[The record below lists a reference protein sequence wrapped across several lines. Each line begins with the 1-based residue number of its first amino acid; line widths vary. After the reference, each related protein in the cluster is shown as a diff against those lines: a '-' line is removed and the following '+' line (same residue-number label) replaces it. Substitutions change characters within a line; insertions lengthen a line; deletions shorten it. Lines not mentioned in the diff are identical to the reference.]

1 MTDEI
6 KNRTGKIKLNKI
18 RKAGSR
24 IKSKTDTVKAG
35 IADFF
40 EKHKVYCLAVC
51 GVIALIL
58 NFTIEACARHSALEA
73 LKFMV
78 SRPLVFAYNVF
89 LIFVMLAPAIIFKR
103 RIIYIF
109 LMSCFWLTIGIVN
122 GVILANRM
130 TPFTVKDLA
139 NLEDGMT
146 IITNYLNVGQIIVVG
161 IAIFVAV
168 IVLFMILRRA
178 PKKKELNRRRNLAA
192 LAMIAVIFAGVTFGG
207 TKLGMLDTFFGNLAY
222 AYRDNGVP
230 YCFIN
235 TWLNTGVSRPINY
248 SKESIEGIFT
258 EKELEEIRTLAAAD
272 GENAAAKT
280 MPNIIFLQLESFI
293 DPELINSIE
302 LSQEATPYWNEL
314 QEKYSTGYLTV
325 PSVGA
330 GTANT
335 EFETICGMSVKFFGP
350 GEYPYKSI
358 LGKTTV
364 ESYPYNFKNLGY
376 STHAIHNHRGAFY
389 MRNEV
394 FANLGFDTF
403 TSLEYMSNV
412 IKTPKN
418 WAKDHVLID
427 EIITALDSTETRDY
441 IYTISVQ
448 GHGKYPSKQTLQ
460 NPRITVTKAPTE
472 ELKWQYEYYVNQLYE
487 MDEFVHDLTEALAK
501 RNEKTVL
508 VMYGDHLPALDM
520 TEEELVSGDLYKT
533 EYIIYSNFDM
543 QKIDKDLATYQLG
556 AEVCERLGL
565 TVGTMSIY
573 HKNYRDSD
581 TYMQDLKALEY
592 DMLYGNRYLYD
603 GENSFERTE
612 LRMGI
617 RDIKV
622 TGIVEIGGK
631 LYIKGENFTEQSR
644 ISIDGKVLETI
655 YLGPTV
661 LGLLENVDE
670 EDAARMKVSQVD
682 RNSGSDILSTTE

>member
-1 MTDEI
+1 MD
-6 KNRTGKIKLNKI
+6 KI
-18 RKAGSR
+18 RISINIR
-24 IKSKTDTVKAG
+24 TSINN
-35 IADFF
+35 FF
-40 EKHKVYCLAVC
+40 EKHKIYCLTVC
-51 GVIALIL
+51 GILAFAL
-58 NFTIEACARHSALEA
+58 NFTIESCTRHSAFES
-73 LKFMV
+73 LKFLAG
-78 SRPLVFAYNVF
+78 SPIVFLYNVF
-89 LIFVMLAPAIIFKR
+89 LIFAMLTPAILLKR

-109 LMSCFWLTIGIVN
+109 LVSCFWLTIGLVN

-146 IITNYLNVGQIIVVG
+146 IITNYLDVWQMVLVG
-161 IAIFVAV
+161 IAIVVAL
-168 IVLFMILRRA
+168 IVLFVIFRRA
-178 PKKKELNRRRNLAA
+178 PKKKEINYKKNAA
-192 LAMIAVIFAGVTFGG
+192 AVAVILAVFAGVTFGSMKIG
-207 TKLGMLDTFFGNLAY
+207 ILDTYFGNLAY

-235 TWLNTGVSRPINY
+235 TWLNTGVSRPMGY
-248 SKESIEGIFT
+248 SQESIEEIFT
-258 EKELEEIRTLAAAD
+258 DDELREIRELAGVSGEQDSENGGGTHTKSDKLTSAATL
-272 GENAAAKT
+272 ET
-280 MPNIIFLQLESFI
+280 MPNIIFLQLESFV

-358 LGKTTV
+358 LTKTTT
-364 ESYPYNFKNLGY
+364 ESYPYNFKNIGY
-376 STHAIHNHRGAFY
+376 STHAIHNHRGVFY
-389 MRNEV
+389 LRNEV

-427 EIITALDSTETRDY
+427 EIITALDSTETKDY

-448 GHGKYPSKQTLQ
+448 GHGKYPNKETLQ

-472 ELKWQYEYYVNQLYE
+472 ELKWQYEYYVNQLWE
-487 MDEFVHDLTEALAK
+487 MDEFVHDLIAELEK
-501 RNEKTVL
+501 RDEKTVL

-533 EYIIYSNFDM
+533 EYIIYSTFDM
-543 QKIDKDLATYQLG
+543 QKIDQDLATYQLA
-556 AEVCERLGL
+556 AEVCDQLGL
-565 TVGTMSIY
+565 TVGTMSVY
-573 HKNYRDSD
+573 HRNYRDSD
-581 TYMQDLKALEY
+581 TYMQNLKALEY
-592 DMLYGNRYLYD
+592 DMLYGNRYLYG
-603 GENSFERTE
+603 GENPFERTE
-612 LRMGI
+612 LQMGI
-617 RDIKV
+617 REIKV

-644 ISIDGKVLETI
+644 ISLNGKVLETI

-661 LGLLENVDE
+661 LGLLEDVDE
-670 EDAARMKVSQVD
+670 EDAVNMKVSQVD

>member
-1 MTDEI
+1 MD
-6 KNRTGKIKLNKI
+6 
-18 RKAGSR
+18 R
-24 IKSKTDTVKAG
+24 IKTSIKG
-35 IADFF
+35 FF
-40 EKHKVYCLAVC
+40 EKHKIYCLAVC
-51 GVIALIL
+51 GVLAFAL
-58 NFTIEACARHSALEA
+58 NFTIEACARHSAMA
-73 LKFMV
+73 SFKFFAGSPV
-78 SRPLVFAYNVF
+78 VFIYNVF
-89 LIFVMLAPAIIFKR
+89 LIFVMFVPAILLRR

-109 LMSCFWLTIGIVN
+109 LVSCFWLTIGIIN

-146 IITNYLNVGQIIVVG
+146 IITNYLTVWQIALVGVAIVL
-161 IAIFVAV
+161 AL
-168 IVLFMILRRA
+168 IVLFFIFRRA
-178 PKKKELNRRRNLAA
+178 PKKKELNLKKNLAVV
-192 LAMIAVIFAGVTFGG
+192 LMIFAVFVGTTLGGMKTGV
-207 TKLGMLDTFFGNLAY
+207 LDTFFGNLAY

-235 TWLNTGVSRPINY
+235 TWLNTGVSRPMGY
-248 SKESIEGIFT
+248 SQESIEGIFT
-258 EKELEEIRTLAAAD
+258 EDELEGIRTGAD
-272 GENAAAKT
+272 VNT
-280 MPNIIFLQLESFI
+280 VSIPNVIFLQLESFI

-302 LSQEATPYWNEL
+302 LSQPATPYWNEL
-314 QEKYSTGYLTV
+314 QEEYSTGWLTV

-364 ESYPYNFKNLGY
+364 ESYPYNFKALGFG
-376 STHAIHNHRGAFY
+376 THAIHNHRGVFY
-389 MRNEV
+389 LRNEV

-418 WAKDHVLID
+418 WAKDYVLID
-427 EIITALDSTETRDY
+427 EIVTALDSTEQHDY

-448 GHGKYPSKQTLQ
+448 GHGKYPSKKTLE
-460 NPRITVTKAPTE
+460 NPRITVTSAPSE

-487 MDEFVHDLTEALAK
+487 MDEFVRDLIAALEK
-501 RNEKTVL
+501 RGERTVL

-533 EYIIYSNFDM
+533 EYIIYSTFDM
-543 QKIDKDLATYQLG
+543 QKLDEDLATYQLA
-556 AEVCERLGL
+556 AEVCDRLGL
-565 TVGTMSIY
+565 TIGTMSTY
-573 HKNYRDSD
+573 HQNYRDSD
-581 TYMQDLKALEY
+581 TYLQDLKALEY
-592 DMLYGNRYLYD
+592 DMLYGNRYLYG
-603 GENSFERTE
+603 GENPFAPTE
-612 LRMGI
+612 LQMGI
-617 RDIKV
+617 REIKV

-644 ISIDGKVLETI
+644 ITLDGKILETI

-661 LGLLENVDE
+661 LGLLENVS
-670 EDAARMKVSQVD
+670 EDDVADMKVSQVD
-682 RNSGSDILSTTE
+682 RSSSADILSTTE